1 MFVIMSKTRQK
12 ILAKSLKLF
21 NTKGVDNIS
30 LRSISTELNISVGNL
45 QYHFK
50 KREDIIHELYFQ
62 LVNAMDSG
70 IKAGIQ
76 SDEKLKELF
85 NLTYLITS
93 EFYKYR
99 FIFQDFNS
107 ITHKHPKIKEHYKE
121 LIKYRKLQFLSFTDD
136 LVRND
141 LMRAEILPNEYDN
154 LFIRIQILSD
164 FWMSSA
170 AIQSKD
176 ISKTLLLR
184 YADIINETLYPYL
197 TTLGTKQYLSASNS
211 FKNMVN

>member
-1 MFVIMSKTRQK
+1 MFAVMSKTRQK
-12 ILAKSLKLF
+12 ILAKSLMLF

-30 LRSISTELNISVGNL
+30 LRSISSELNISVGNL

-85 NLTYLITS
+85 KLTYLITS

-107 ITHKHPKIKEHYKE
+107 ITHQYPKIKEHYNE
-121 LIKYRKLQFLSFTDD
+121 LIKYRKLQFLSFIDD

-170 AIQSKD
+170 ALQSKD
-176 ISKTLLLR
+176 ISEKLLLR
-184 YADIINETLYPYL
+184 YADVINETLYPYL
-197 TTLGTKQYLSASNS
+197 TTQGTKQYLVASNS
-211 FKNMVN
+211 FKKQ